1 MLTSIIVVAFNEAA
15 ALPRMKQ
22 AVDGLA
28 LPAGMTLETILI
40 DGGSQDGTVAQAK
53 QLKFTRVLELPQAN
67 IPVCRNA
74 GLKAAQGDW
83 LAFIDADCVLA
94 PNWLIHAAR
103 LLSRYDQLI
112 LGWPAAPPSPGTWV
126 QDAWHIHWMNKN
138 PSVEMEEGER
148 VVKQGGFRMITTR
161 NMIMHRAVAEAV
173 GGFDERLS
181 TGEDTDFVFRAS
193 TQGIPVWGLP
203 ALASTHLGEPATLRA
218 FYRQQVWHANRRAY
232 QTILDRSGM
241 KEGGNAP
248 LFTALFLVAA
258 MISIISLVAGLYNPL
273 VGVGLFTLPAFL
285 LLLAGR
291 TSLRAKR
298 PLMVAHLAI
307 LYGAYGIARSLD
319 LLGFSPHKASWKA
332 GKGTGR

>member
-1 MLTSIIVVAFNEAA
+1 
-15 ALPRMKQ
+15 
-22 AVDGLA
+22 
-28 LPAGMTLETILI
+28 
-40 DGGSQDGTVAQAK
+40 
-53 QLKFTRVLELPQAN
+53 
-67 IPVCRNA
+67 
-74 GLKAAQGDW
+74 
-83 LAFIDADCVLA
+83 
-94 PNWLIHAAR
+94 
-103 LLSRYDQLI
+103 
-112 LGWPAAPPSPGTWV
+112 
-126 QDAWHIHWMNKN
+126 
-138 PSVEMEEGER
+138 MEEGER